1 MQQSIYLARIGSH
14 EKGLVK
20 IRKLF
25 MDNTVIEEGQTMYHL
40 SNSMLFALQSPAM
53 LLGTSLALF
62 FLGLMIIVYDA
73 AQSAGCWGDDVK
85 IAICFTVS
93 FLYAFGSYFMA
104 WHHIVWGLRKF
115 SEDFM

>member
-1 MQQSIYLARIGSH
+1 
-14 EKGLVK
+14 
-20 IRKLF
+20 
-25 MDNTVIEEGQTMYHL
+25 
-40 SNSMLFALQSPAM
+40 
-53 LLGTSLALF
+53 
-62 FLGLMIIVYDA
+62 MIIVYDA